1 MVVPATRINLA
12 SYGLL
17 LPSWNGQS
25 SIGAIASAGLE
36 LSADGMFATFG
47 AYQGASLN
55 DNVETAPFRVAVR
68 VDADGALNIIAS
80 VSRADVASRGAV
92 RTVRSVCSVNG
103 QQAWLLGY
111 PNTICYV
118 DPLAPEPLC
127 AAVPNAAFGCAIFNK
142 QLYVTG
148 REIVAKFGSGLP
160 RGDTTPPLASAEPKE
175 LNMHGDAGN
184 LFSSVWMEDSQ
195 VMWTCD
201 STAVGGGNLP
211 GLSQWSNN
219 ARTMNPITLPCSDV
233 VGLRD
238 AASGALSIFATFFDL
253 VNGPSVRKYDT
264 VSRTSSVVIGPPP
277 LANPRT
283 VMYRGIVAV
292 PSNVRRMQ
300 PGNLLVFRMGRLD
313 GSGPDLTR
321 SSVSSWAITSAWVD
335 EVSPVDGTVFGSID
349 LDADVAGVQSGGKPC
364 GQEAYVVEEGP
375 NAGAMSVTRD
385 GFVLVQ
391 YQCGVKGNRPS
402 RVVAAIKPSPRTAT
416 AVLVAKAPGE
426 PFANELFTGACADT
440 VAHGIYMTGWG
451 RNSGSKG
458 VVFASGAAN
467 YSWTSVAGNIPMAAS
482 CGIFYTSGTAAQLVV
497 AGNHLGGFFK
507 DFGGLPNTTTMF
519 TELEDA
525 VQLRR
530 YATDFVFTAGGLQ
543 LWIADCFMSVART
556 PFGAA
561 GVNLYTRQ
569 TTQGAFSFSQNFL
582 GFAATGITS
591 GVDTAGDTVIYAT
604 AVDFLGLS
612 GAGPAY
618 LVAINTRTQSV
629 SMIKSSGTASIQF
642 RGVAVVPAALGA
654 GGAKSVTDVTPLVPI
669 PPFSPALLPSP
680 SASPSPSVFAPLT
693 NTVSGL
699 SDAAKGGIA
708 GGVVAAIC
716 VLGCALQ
723 CCCRRGAAYAKARSD
738 DLAPIVAAAMS
749 APRLQQL
756 NFFKGHAAKAP
767 NAEPAVAVSIGQGS
781 AAAAASATE
790 SAAPAAARGGLGA
803 RPKAKSVRRT
813 STASEGEDAGD
824 EGRRRRGSR
833 AELD

>member
-1 MVVPATRINLA
+1 MN
-12 SYGLL
+12 YGLL

-25 SIGAIASAGLE
+25 SVGAIASAGLE
-36 LSADGMFATFG
+36 LSADGMYATFG
-47 AYQGASLN
+47 AYQGASVN
-55 DNVETAPFRVAVR
+55 DLVDVAPFRVAVR
-68 VDADGALNIIAS
+68 VDSAGALSIIAS

-118 DPLAPEPLC
+118 DPLAPAPLC
-127 AAVPNAAFGCAIFNK
+127 AAAPNAAFGCAIFNK

-148 REIVAKFGSGLP
+148 RELVAKFGTGLP
-160 RGDTTPPLASAEPKE
+160 RGDTTPPLASAAPKE
-175 LNMHGDAGN
+175 LVMQGDAGN

-201 STAVGGGNLP
+201 STAVGSANVP
-211 GLSQWSNN
+211 GLSRWSNGV
-219 ARTMNPITLPCSDV
+219 RTMNPIPLPCSDV

-264 VSRTSSVVIGPPP
+264 VSKTSSVVIGPPA

-292 PSNVRRMQ
+292 PSSVRHMQ

-321 SSVSSWAITSAWVD
+321 SSVSSSAITSAWVD

-349 LDADVAGVQSGGKPC
+349 LDSDVAGVQSGGKPC

-375 NAGAMSVTRD
+375 NAGALSFTRD
-385 GFVLVQ
+385 GFVLAQ
-391 YQCGVKGNRPS
+391 YQCGVKGARPS

-426 PFANELFTGACADT
+426 PFANDLFTGACADT
-440 VAHGIYMTGWG
+440 VAHGVYMTGWG
-451 RNSGSKG
+451 KNSASQG

-467 YSWTSVAGNIPMAAS
+467 YSSWTSVAGNIPMAAS
-482 CGIFYTSGTAAQLVV
+482 CSIFYTGSAAQLIV

-507 DFGGLPNTTTMF
+507 DAGVLPTATTTF
-519 TELEDA
+519 TALEDA

-530 YATDFVFTAGGLQ
+530 YATDFVFTDGGRQ
-543 LWIADCFMSVART
+543 LWVADCFLSVAPT
-556 PFGAA
+556 PIGAA
-561 GVNLYTRQ
+561 GVNLYTRPNVQ
-569 TTQGAFSFSQNFL
+569 SAFSFSRNFL

-591 GVDTAGDTVIYAT
+591 GVDAAGDTVIYAT
-604 AVDFLGLS
+604 AVDFVGLS

-618 LVAINTRTQSV
+618 LVAINTRTLSV

-642 RGVAVVPAALGA
+642 RGVAVVPAALGT

-680 SASPSPSVFAPLT
+680 SASPSPSVFAPLA

-716 VLGCALQ
+716 ALGCLLQ
-723 CCCRRGAAYAKARSD
+723 SCCRRGAAYAKARSD
-738 DLAPIVAAAMS
+738 DLAPITAASMS
-749 APRLQQL
+749 TPRLPQL
-756 NFFKGHAAKAP
+756 NFFTGRAAKALD
-767 NAEPAVAVSIGQGS
+767 AEPAVAVSIGQGS
-781 AAAAASATE
+781 VAASAALAAAA
-790 SAAPAAARGGLGA
+790 AAPAAARGGLGA
-803 RPKAKSVRRT
+803 RPKAKSARRS
-813 STASEGEDAGD
+813 STTSEGEDAGD

-833 AELD
+833 AEA